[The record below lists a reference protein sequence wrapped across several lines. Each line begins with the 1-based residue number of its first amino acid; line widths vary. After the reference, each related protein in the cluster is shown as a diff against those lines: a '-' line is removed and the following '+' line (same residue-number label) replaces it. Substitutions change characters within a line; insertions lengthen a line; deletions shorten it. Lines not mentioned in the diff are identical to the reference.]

1 MKKEEN
7 TKFSKDNSDEI
18 PDDFLTT
25 DDDDGD
31 YDEFWF

>member
-25 DDDDGD
+25 DDDGD
-31 YDEFWF
+31 YDECFF